1 MLLTSCI
8 LKNFKSI
15 ANISLYGLQN
25 LNCFIGPH
33 NSGKTNIL
41 DGISTFFDP
50 SQRAYLQH
58 RQIVSSGT
66 HVSSE
71 REFDRNILTYLG
83 GGKHIR
89 GTFLFDIK
97 GIREIGSRNE
107 VIRDFVR
114 EIEGY
119 SSIDQIGKLEWQLM
133 MDSDQFTLLDQKLF
147 LYLFKDRR
155 IQVESRDLPLFQQA
169 FGTTFFYRFPDN
181 LNAQVSR
188 LEANLSQLIKNNE
201 YEHMAAIEDFLR
213 DILDQQIVFEPS
225 DGKGIEVTVEKA
237 FTSPLSRISSSTQ
250 RLVLMSYVL
259 TSIPSPRIIL
269 IDNPNLYLHP
279 RGERKLAK
287 RFINLDNKQIFLST
301 HSARLLIGNAFLVD
315 LKKGFTRVRS
325 IRGEK
330 SMNDVVKLLGIR
342 PSDSFG
348 ADIVIFVEGRT
359 DARVYRAFED
369 IIAAST
375 QKQSFPR
382 NKVAYIGV
390 GGWTNIRF
398 ALHLELLRSKF
409 VRSRAL
415 AITDGDIKDSET
427 YFQIKQNWSSV
438 FSENSFFSLKE
449 KSIES
454 LFLNNP
460 LVFYRKAEA
469 SGNHQRLP
477 PVEKLKDSISKKRRR
492 RSDKIIIREII
503 EKYFEKR
510 YTSSM
515 AEQLAMLFKVE
526 EIPEYLASFFRIE
539 VINT

>member
-1 MLLTSCI
+1 M
-8 LKNFKSI
+8 N
-15 ANISLYGLQN
+15 
-25 LNCFIGPH
+25 
-33 NSGKTNIL
+33 
-41 DGISTFFDP
+41 
-50 SQRAYLQH
+50 
-58 RQIVSSGT
+58 
-66 HVSSE
+66 SE

-83 GGKHIR
+83 GGKQIH

-97 GIREIGSRNE
+97 GIRKIGNENE
-107 VIRDFVR
+107 VIGDFVR

-133 MDSDQFTLLDQKLF
+133 MDSEQFTLLDQKLF
-147 LYLFKDRR
+147 LYLLEDRR
-155 IQVESRDLPLFQQA
+155 IEVESSDLPLFQQT

-181 LNAQVSR
+181 MNTQVSL
-188 LEANLSQLIKNNE
+188 LETNLSRLIKNNE

-225 DGKGIEVTVEKA
+225 DGKGIEVTIENA

-259 TSIPSPRIIL
+259 TSTPNPRIIL

-279 RGERKLAK
+279 KGERKLAK
-287 RFINLDNKQIFLST
+287 KFVNLDNKQIFLST
-301 HSARLLIGNAFLVD
+301 HSTRLLIGNAFLVD
-315 LKKGFTRVRS
+315 LKRGFTRVRT

-330 SMNDVVKLLGIR
+330 SMKDVIKLLGIR

-359 DARVYRAFED
+359 DARVYRAFEN
-369 IIAAST
+369 IIAVSSKT
-375 QKQSFPR
+375 QSFPR
-382 NKVAYIGV
+382 TKIAYVGV

-415 AITDGDIKDSET
+415 AITDGDIKNSAT
-427 YFQIKQNWSSV
+427 YSQIKHNWSSV

-449 KSIES
+449 ECIES

-460 LVFYRKAEA
+460 IVFYRKTEA
-469 SGNHQRLP
+469 SGNQRKLP
-477 PVEKLKDSISKKRRR
+477 PIEKLKDSISKKRRR
-492 RSDKIIIREII
+492 RSDKMITREII

-510 YTSSM
+510 YTSSI
-515 AEQLAMLFKVE
+515 AEQLAKLFRAE
-526 EIPEYLASFFRIE
+526 EIPEYLASFFRTE